1 MKKLVKHI
9 STTAFFVATS
19 LSALCIPVIL
29 PAQGLNL
36 IQNGSFE
43 NTNGTFIDNGQ
54 GAMSLNPSSSVIP
67 NWITINAEMAWVSNS
82 FPYFSTPPTTP
93 FGAFYLD
100 LTGYHDSSP
109 YGGVAQS
116 INTTIGQQYNLS
128 FYLGT
133 TNFYPGPISV
143 VSTTGSSNQTFA
155 YNPSGS
161 GSQWGKFNYDFT
173 ATSSSTT
180 ISFLGTSTANTFYIG
195 LDNVSVTPLSPVAVP
210 FEFNPTVGLAAIG
223 TWFLASKLRIKNK

>member
-1 MKKLVKHI
+1 MKKLIKHI

-36 IQNGSFE
+36 VQNGSFE
-43 NTNGTFIDNGQ
+43 NTNGTFINNGQ
-54 GAMSLNPSSSVIP
+54 GVMSLNPSSSVIP
-67 NWITINAEMAWVSNS
+67 NWITINAEMAWLSNV
-82 FPYFSTPPTTP
+82 FPVFSIPPT
-93 FGAFYLD
+93 FGNFYLD
-100 LTGYHDSSP
+100 LTGYHDSPP
-109 YGGVAQS
+109 YGGVTQL

-133 TNFYPGPISV
+133 SNPTYAGPISV
-143 VSTTGSSNQTFA
+143 VSTTGSSNQTFT
-155 YNPSGS
+155 YNPSGF
-161 GSQWGKFNYDFT
+161 GSQWGNFNYDFT

-180 ISFLGTSTANTFYIG
+180 ISFLGTSTANSVYIG

-210 FEFNPTVGLAAIG
+210 FQFNPTVGLAAIG